1 MVIPIAMMATT
12 HGFVA
17 LALAVALL
25 PDAPGEAAPGVV
37 LAAAF
42 LGGVAPDL
50 DLLADHRKTLHF
62 PVVGSALAAAVI
74 AVAALTGSGEAVVAG
89 TFLGAAGVHAVSD
102 VLGGSAEPE
111 PWNPTTGR
119 GVYDHVAGV
128 WRRPRRFVR
137 YSGSPG
143 DFLLCI
149 PFAGVAVLTPATGP
163 TADAA
168 ILAVLV
174 LSGVYTAVRRRLGTL
189 AQALSGAVP
198 AWHRPAVADESDPVG
213 NSEN

>member
-1 MVIPIAMMATT
+1 MMGTT

-17 LALAVALL
+17 LALAATLL
-25 PDAPGEAAPGVV
+25 PDAPGEATPTLV

-50 DLLADHRKTLHF
+50 DLLADHRRTLHF
-62 PVVGSALAAAVI
+62 PVVGSALAAAVLV
-74 AVAALTGSGEAVVAG
+74 VALLSGRGEAVVAG
-89 TFLGAAGVHAVSD
+89 TFLGAAAVHAVSD

-137 YSGSPG
+137 YSGAPE
-143 DFLLCI
+143 DFLLCV
-149 PFAGVAVLTPATGP
+149 PFAGVAVLAPVTGP

-168 ILAVLV
+168 VLAVLA
-174 LSGVYTAVRRRLGTL
+174 LSGVYTAVRRRLGAL
-189 AQALSGAVP
+189 AEALLRAVP
-198 AWHRPAVADESDPVG
+198 ARNRPAVADETDPAG
-213 NSEN
+213 NSEE